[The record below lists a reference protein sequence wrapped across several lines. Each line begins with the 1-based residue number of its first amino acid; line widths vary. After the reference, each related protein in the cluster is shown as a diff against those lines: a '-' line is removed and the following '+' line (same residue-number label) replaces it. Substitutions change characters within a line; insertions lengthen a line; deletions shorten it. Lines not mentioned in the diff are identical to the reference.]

1 MLIMKL
7 IIITIRQL
15 FSSLLLSELTV
26 FSARKLATLTAL
38 MALSSSVFATT
49 YPVTLTDSDGK
60 QVTLKQEPQRVVLQ
74 DGRDILTLALLDR
87 DDPFKRL
94 VAWNNL
100 VKKSDAPTWALL
112 QKKWPEAKNVI
123 DMGFSDKGEVNLE
136 SVVAE
141 HPDLMIAQLRSKPS
155 LTQGGVLEKM
165 KQLGIPV
172 LFIDTF
178 ENPVVDTPK
187 SITTLGAALNREA
200 EAKAYTDFYQQ
211 HYQAIISK
219 TRNIKP
225 QPTVFIEAK
234 AGLGG
239 LESCCFT
246 HSHVGWG
253 GMVEAVGAKNVGS
266 GLLPGA
272 TGDISLEKVIAM
284 KPDVYIVSGSQW
296 ASAKNAAV
304 PFGYN
309 VTQQQVD
316 NAFTNMKARPGFA
329 QVSAVSNDRFY
340 GLYHNFYNH
349 PYNIVGL
356 EYLAK
361 FIYPA
366 QFTELDPANTWK
378 EIVTRFTKVP
388 LGEGV
393 LGSQAPASSH

>member
-1 MLIMKL
+1 V
-7 IIITIRQL
+7 
-15 FSSLLLSELTV
+15 LLKPKFAV
-26 FSARKLATLTAL
+26 LATLL
-38 MALSSSVFATT
+38 ALSSSALATT
-49 YPVTLTDSDGK
+49 YPVTITDSDGK
-60 QVTLKQEPQRVVLQ
+60 QITLQQEPQRVVLQ
-74 DGRDILTLALLDR
+74 DGRDILTLALVDR
-87 DDPFKRL
+87 DDPFHRL

-100 VKKSDAPTWALL
+100 LKKSDAPTWELME
-112 QKKWPEAKNVI
+112 KKWPDAKKII

-155 LTQGGVLEKM
+155 LVQGGVLDKM

-178 ENPVVDTPK
+178 EHPVEDTPK
-187 SITTLGAALNREA
+187 SVTALGIALNRET

-211 HYQAIISK
+211 HYQAIVAK
-219 TRNIKP
+219 TRDVKP
-225 QPTVFIEAK
+225 QPQVFIEAK

-246 HSHVGWG
+246 HAHVGWG
-253 GMVEAVGAKNVGS
+253 AMVEAVGAKNIGS

-296 ASAKNAAV
+296 ASKNNAAV

-309 VTQQQVD
+309 VTQAQVD
-316 NAFTNMKARPGFA
+316 KAFDNMKQRPGFA
-329 QVSAVSNDRFY
+329 EVSAIKNDRFY

-361 FIYPA
+361 FIYPQ
-366 QFTELDPANTWK
+366 QFTQLDPANTWK

-393 LGSQAPASSH
+393 LGAQAPVK

>member
-1 MLIMKL
+1 MPLKPK
-7 IIITIRQL
+7 
-15 FSSLLLSELTV
+15 FAV
-26 FSARKLATLTAL
+26 LATLL
-38 MALSSSVFATT
+38 ALSSSALATT

-60 QVTLKQEPQRVVLQ
+60 QITLQQEPQRVVLQ

-87 DDPFKRL
+87 DDPFHRL

-100 VKKSDAPTWALL
+100 LKKSDAPTWKLME
-112 QKKWPEAKNVI
+112 QKWPEAKKII

-136 SVVAE
+136 SVLAE

-155 LTQGGVLEKM
+155 LVQGGVLDKL

-178 ENPVVDTPK
+178 KNPVEDTPK
-187 SITTLGAALNREA
+187 SITALGVALNREP
-200 EAKAYTDFYQQ
+200 EAKAFTDFYQQ
-211 HYQAIISK
+211 HYQAIVTK
-219 TRNIKP
+219 TRDVKP
-225 QPTVFIEAK
+225 QPQVFIEAK

-246 HSHVGWG
+246 HAHVGWG
-253 GMVEAVGAKNVGS
+253 AMVEAVGAKNIGS

-296 ASAKNAAV
+296 ASKNNAAV

-309 VTQQQVD
+309 VTQAQVD
-316 NAFTNMKARPGFA
+316 KAFDNMKNRPGFA
-329 QVSAVSNDRFY
+329 EISAVKNHRFY
-340 GLYHNFYNH
+340 GIYHNFYNH

-361 FIYPA
+361 FIYPH
-366 QFTELDPANTWK
+366 QFTQLDPANTWK

-388 LGEGV
+388 LGDGV
-393 LGSQAPASSH
+393 LGAQAPAK

>member
-1 MLIMKL
+1 MPFIP
-7 IIITIRQL
+7 
-15 FSSLLLSELTV
+15 
-26 FSARKLATLTAL
+26 KLAALATL
-38 MALSSSVFATT
+38 MALSYPAFATT

-87 DDPFKRL
+87 DDPFHRL

-100 VKKSDAPTWALL
+100 LKKSDAPTWELMAN
-112 QKKWPEAKNVI
+112 KWPEAKKII

-155 LTQGGVLEKM
+155 LAQGGVLDKM

-178 ENPVVDTPK
+178 EKPVEDTPK
-187 SITTLGAALNREA
+187 SITSLGVALNREA
-200 EAKAYTDFYQQ
+200 EAKDYTDFYQQ
-211 HYQAIISK
+211 HYQAILEK
-219 TRNIKP
+219 TRAVKP
-225 QPTVFIEAK
+225 QPQVFIEAK

-246 HSHVGWG
+246 HAHVGWG
-253 GMVEAVGAKNVGS
+253 AMVEAVGARNIGS

-296 ASAKNAAV
+296 ASKNNAAV

-309 VTQQQVD
+309 VTQNQVD
-316 NAFTNMKARPGFA
+316 QAFTKMKQRPGFA
-329 QVSAVSNDRFY
+329 QVSAISNNRFY

-361 FIYPA
+361 FIYPQ

-393 LGSQAPASSH
+393 LGAQAPAK

>member
-1 MLIMKL
+1 MLLKPK
-7 IIITIRQL
+7 
-15 FSSLLLSELTV
+15 FAV
-26 FSARKLATLTAL
+26 LATLL
-38 MALSSSVFATT
+38 ALSSSALATT

-60 QVTLKQEPQRVVLQ
+60 QITLQQEPQRVVLQ

-87 DDPFKRL
+87 DDPFHRL

-100 VKKSDAPTWALL
+100 LKKSDAPTWELME
-112 QKKWPEAKNVI
+112 KKWPDAKKII

-155 LTQGGVLEKM
+155 LVQGGVLDKM

-178 ENPVVDTPK
+178 EHPVEDTPK
-187 SITTLGAALNREA
+187 SVTALGIALNRES

-211 HYQAIISK
+211 HYQAIVAK
-219 TRNIKP
+219 TRDVKP
-225 QPTVFIEAK
+225 QPQVFIEAK

-246 HSHVGWG
+246 HAHVGWG
-253 GMVEAVGAKNVGS
+253 AMVEAVGAKNIGS

-296 ASAKNAAV
+296 ASKNNAAV

-309 VTQQQVD
+309 VTQAQVD
-316 NAFTNMKARPGFA
+316 KAFNNMKQRPGFA
-329 QVSAVSNDRFY
+329 EVSAIKNDRFY

-361 FIYPA
+361 FIYPQ
-366 QFTELDPANTWK
+366 QFTQLDPANTWK

-393 LGSQAPASSH
+393 LGAQAPVK

>member
-1 MLIMKL
+1 MPLKPK
-7 IIITIRQL
+7 
-15 FSSLLLSELTV
+15 FAV
-26 FSARKLATLTAL
+26 LATLL
-38 MALSSSVFATT
+38 ALSSSALATT

-60 QVTLKQEPQRVVLQ
+60 QITLQQEPQRVVLQ

-87 DDPFKRL
+87 DDPFHRL

-100 VKKSDAPTWALL
+100 LKKSDAPTWALME
-112 QKKWPEAKNVI
+112 KKWPEAKKI
-123 DMGFSDKGEVNLE
+123 LDMGFSDKGEVNLE

-155 LTQGGVLEKM
+155 LVQGGVLDKM

-178 ENPVVDTPK
+178 EHPVEDTPK
-187 SITTLGAALNREA
+187 SITALGVALNREP
-200 EAKAYTDFYQQ
+200 EAKEYTDFYQQ
-211 HYQAIISK
+211 HYQAIVTK
-219 TRNIKP
+219 TREVKP
-225 QPTVFIEAK
+225 QPQVFIEAK

-246 HSHVGWG
+246 HAHVGWG
-253 GMVEAVGAKNVGS
+253 AMVEAVGAKNIGS

-296 ASAKNAAV
+296 ASKTNAAV

-309 VTQQQVD
+309 VTQEQVD
-316 NAFTNMKARPGFA
+316 KAFNNMKQRPGFA
-329 QVSAVSNDRFY
+329 EISAIKNDRFY

-361 FIYPA
+361 FIYPQ
-366 QFTELDPANTWK
+366 QFTQLDPANTWK

-393 LGSQAPASSH
+393 LGAQAPVK

>member
-1 MLIMKL
+1 MPLIP
-7 IIITIRQL
+7 
-15 FSSLLLSELTV
+15 
-26 FSARKLATLTAL
+26 KLATVATLL
-38 MALSSSVFATT
+38 ALSSSAFATT

-60 QVTLKQEPQRVVLQ
+60 QVTLKQEPKRVVLQ

-87 DDPFKRL
+87 DDPFHRL

-100 VKKSDAPTWALL
+100 LKKSDAPTWELMAG
-112 QKKWPEAKNVI
+112 KWPDAKKII

-178 ENPVVDTPK
+178 EKPVVDTPK
-187 SITTLGAALNREA
+187 SISSLGVALNRET
-200 EAKAYTDFYQQ
+200 EAKEYTDFYQQ
-211 HYQAIISK
+211 HYQAILDK
-219 TRNIKP
+219 TRTVKP
-225 QPTVFIEAK
+225 QPQVFIEAK

-246 HSHVGWG
+246 HAHVGWG
-253 GMVEAVGAKNVGS
+253 AMVEAVGAKNIGS

-296 ASAKNAAV
+296 ASKNNAAV

-309 VTQQQVD
+309 VTQMQVD
-316 NAFTNMKARPGFA
+316 QAFDQMKQRPGFA
-329 QVSAVSNDRFY
+329 QVSAISNNRFY

-361 FIYPA
+361 FIYPQ

-388 LGEGV
+388 LGHGV
-393 LGSQAPASSH
+393 LGAQAPAK

>member
-1 MLIMKL
+1 MPLIP
-7 IIITIRQL
+7 
-15 FSSLLLSELTV
+15 
-26 FSARKLATLTAL
+26 KLATVATLL
-38 MALSSSVFATT
+38 ALSSSAFATT

-60 QVTLKQEPQRVVLQ
+60 QVTLKQEPKRVVLQ

-87 DDPFKRL
+87 DDPFHRL

-100 VKKSDAPTWALL
+100 LKKSDAPTWELMAG
-112 QKKWPEAKNVI
+112 KWPDAKKII

-178 ENPVVDTPK
+178 EKPVVDTPK
-187 SITTLGAALNREA
+187 SISSLGVALNRET
-200 EAKAYTDFYQQ
+200 EAKEYTDFYQQ
-211 HYQAIISK
+211 HYQAILDK
-219 TRNIKP
+219 TRTVKP
-225 QPTVFIEAK
+225 QPQVFIEAK

-246 HSHVGWG
+246 HAHVGWG
-253 GMVEAVGAKNVGS
+253 AMVEAVGAKNIGS

-296 ASAKNAAV
+296 ASKNNAAV

-309 VTQQQVD
+309 VTQMQVD
-316 NAFTNMKARPGFA
+316 QAFDRMKQRPGFA
-329 QVSAVSNDRFY
+329 QVSAISNNRFY

-361 FIYPA
+361 FIYPQ

-388 LGEGV
+388 LGHGV
-393 LGSQAPASSH
+393 LGAQAPAK

>member
-1 MLIMKL
+1 VPLKPK
-7 IIITIRQL
+7 
-15 FSSLLLSELTV
+15 FAV
-26 FSARKLATLTAL
+26 LATLL
-38 MALSSSVFATT
+38 ALSSSALATT
-49 YPVTLTDSDGK
+49 YPVTLTDSDG
-60 QVTLKQEPQRVVLQ
+60 QQITLQQEPQRVVLQ

-87 DDPFKRL
+87 DDPFHRL

-100 VKKSDAPTWALL
+100 LKKSDAPTWELME
-112 QKKWPEAKNVI
+112 KKWPEAKKII

-155 LTQGGVLEKM
+155 LVQGGVLDKM

-178 ENPVVDTPK
+178 EHPVEDTPK
-187 SITTLGAALNREA
+187 SITALGVALNREP

-211 HYQAIISK
+211 HYQAIVTK
-219 TRNIKP
+219 TREVKP
-225 QPTVFIEAK
+225 QPEVFIEAK

-246 HSHVGWG
+246 HAHVGWG
-253 GMVEAVGAKNVGS
+253 AMVEAVGAKNIGS

-296 ASAKNAAV
+296 ASKNNAAV

-309 VTQQQVD
+309 VTQAQVD
-316 NAFTNMKARPGFA
+316 KAFGNMKQRPGFA
-329 QVSAVSNDRFY
+329 EVSAIKNDRFY

-361 FIYPA
+361 FIYPQ
-366 QFTELDPANTWK
+366 QFTQLDPANTWK

-388 LGEGV
+388 LGKGV
-393 LGSQAPASSH
+393 LGAQAPVE

>member
-1 MLIMKL
+1 MPLKPK
-7 IIITIRQL
+7 
-15 FSSLLLSELTV
+15 FAV
-26 FSARKLATLTAL
+26 LATLL
-38 MALSSSVFATT
+38 ALSSSAFATT

-60 QVTLKQEPQRVVLQ
+60 QITVQREPQRVVLQ

-87 DDPFKRL
+87 DDPFHRL

-100 VKKSDAPTWALL
+100 LKKSDAPTWELME
-112 QKKWPEAKNVI
+112 KKWPDAKKII

-155 LTQGGVLEKM
+155 LVQGGVLDKM

-178 ENPVVDTPK
+178 EHPVEDTPK
-187 SITTLGAALNREA
+187 SIAALGTALNRES
-200 EAKAYTDFYQQ
+200 EAKAYTDFYRQ
-211 HYQAIISK
+211 HYQAIVAK
-219 TRNIKP
+219 TGEVKP
-225 QPTVFIEAK
+225 QPQVFIEAK

-246 HSHVGWG
+246 HAHVGWG
-253 GMVEAVGAKNVGS
+253 AMVEAVGAKNLGS

-296 ASAKNAAV
+296 ASKNNAAV

-309 VTQQQVD
+309 VTQSQVD
-316 NAFTNMKARPGFA
+316 KAFDNMKQRPGFA
-329 QVSAVSNDRFY
+329 EVSAIKNDRFY

-361 FIYPA
+361 FIYPQ
-366 QFTELDPANTWK
+366 QFTQLDPANTWK

-393 LGSQAPASSH
+393 LGAQAPAK

>member
-1 MLIMKL
+1 MPLIP
-7 IIITIRQL
+7 
-15 FSSLLLSELTV
+15 
-26 FSARKLATLTAL
+26 KLATVATLL
-38 MALSSSVFATT
+38 ALSSSAFATT

-60 QVTLKQEPQRVVLQ
+60 QITLKQEPKRVVLQ

-87 DDPFKRL
+87 DDPFHRL

-100 VKKSDAPTWALL
+100 LKKSDAPTWELMAG
-112 QKKWPEAKNVI
+112 KWPDAKKII

-178 ENPVVDTPK
+178 EKPVMDTPK
-187 SITTLGAALNREA
+187 SISSLGVALNRET
-200 EAKAYTDFYQQ
+200 EAKEYTDFYQQ
-211 HYQAIISK
+211 HYQAILDK
-219 TRNIKP
+219 TRTVKP
-225 QPTVFIEAK
+225 QPQVFIEAK

-246 HSHVGWG
+246 HAHVGWG
-253 GMVEAVGAKNVGS
+253 AMVEAVGAKNIGS

-296 ASAKNAAV
+296 ASKNNAAV

-309 VTQQQVD
+309 VTQMQVD
-316 NAFTNMKARPGFA
+316 QAFDQMKQRPGFA
-329 QVSAVSNDRFY
+329 QVSAISNNRFY

-361 FIYPA
+361 FIYPQ

-388 LGEGV
+388 LGHGV
-393 LGSQAPASSH
+393 LGAQAPAK

>member
-1 MLIMKL
+1 MPFIP
-7 IIITIRQL
+7 
-15 FSSLLLSELTV
+15 
-26 FSARKLATLTAL
+26 KLAALATL
-38 MALSSSVFATT
+38 MALSYPAFATT

-87 DDPFKRL
+87 DDPFHRL

-100 VKKSDAPTWALL
+100 LKKSDAPTWELMAN
-112 QKKWPEAKNVI
+112 KWPEAKKII

-155 LTQGGVLEKM
+155 LAQGGVLDKM

-178 ENPVVDTPK
+178 EKPVEDTPK
-187 SITTLGAALNREA
+187 SITSLGVALNREA
-200 EAKAYTDFYQQ
+200 EAKDYTDFYQQ
-211 HYQAIISK
+211 HYQAILEK
-219 TRNIKP
+219 TRAVKP
-225 QPTVFIEAK
+225 QPQVFIEAK

-246 HSHVGWG
+246 HVHVGWG
-253 GMVEAVGAKNVGS
+253 AMVEAVGARNIGS

-296 ASAKNAAV
+296 ASKNNAAV

-309 VTQQQVD
+309 VTQNQVD
-316 NAFTNMKARPGFA
+316 QAFTKMKQRPGFA
-329 QVSAVSNDRFY
+329 QVSAISNNRFY

-361 FIYPA
+361 FIYPQ

-393 LGSQAPASSH
+393 LGAQAPAK

>member
-1 MLIMKL
+1 MPFIP
-7 IIITIRQL
+7 
-15 FSSLLLSELTV
+15 
-26 FSARKLATLTAL
+26 KLAALATL
-38 MALSSSVFATT
+38 MALSYPAFATT

-87 DDPFKRL
+87 DDPFHRL

-100 VKKSDAPTWALL
+100 LKKSDAPTWQLMAN
-112 QKKWPEAKNVI
+112 KWPEAKKII

-155 LTQGGVLEKM
+155 LAQGGVLDKM

-178 ENPVVDTPK
+178 EKPVEDTPK
-187 SITTLGAALNREA
+187 SITSLGVALNREA
-200 EAKAYTDFYQQ
+200 EAKDYTDFYQQ
-211 HYQAIISK
+211 HYQAILEK
-219 TRNIKP
+219 TRAVKP
-225 QPTVFIEAK
+225 QPQVFIEAK

-246 HSHVGWG
+246 HAHVGWG
-253 GMVEAVGAKNVGS
+253 AMVEAVGARNIGS

-296 ASAKNAAV
+296 ASKNNAAV

-309 VTQQQVD
+309 VTQNQVD
-316 NAFTNMKARPGFA
+316 QAFNKMKQRPGFA
-329 QVSAVSNDRFY
+329 QVSAISNNRFY

-361 FIYPA
+361 FIYPQ

-393 LGSQAPASSH
+393 LGAQAPAK

>member
-1 MLIMKL
+1 MPLIP
-7 IIITIRQL
+7 
-15 FSSLLLSELTV
+15 
-26 FSARKLATLTAL
+26 KLATVATLL
-38 MALSSSVFATT
+38 ALSSSAFATT

-60 QVTLKQEPQRVVLQ
+60 QVTLKQEPKRVVLQ

-87 DDPFKRL
+87 DDPFHRL

-100 VKKSDAPTWALL
+100 LKKSDAPTWELMAG
-112 QKKWPEAKNVI
+112 KWPDAKKII

-178 ENPVVDTPK
+178 EKPVVDTPK
-187 SITTLGAALNREA
+187 SISSLGVALNRET
-200 EAKAYTDFYQQ
+200 EAKEYTDFYQQ
-211 HYQAIISK
+211 HYQAILDK
-219 TRNIKP
+219 TRTVKP
-225 QPTVFIEAK
+225 QPQVFIEAK

-246 HSHVGWG
+246 HAHVGWG
-253 GMVEAVGAKNVGS
+253 AMVEAVGAKNIGS

-296 ASAKNAAV
+296 ASKNNAAV

-309 VTQQQVD
+309 VTQMQVD
-316 NAFTNMKARPGFA
+316 QAFDQMRQRPGFA
-329 QVSAVSNDRFY
+329 QVSAISNNRFY
-340 GLYHNFYNH
+340 GMYHNFYNH

-361 FIYPA
+361 FIYPQ

-388 LGEGV
+388 LGHGV
-393 LGSQAPASSH
+393 LGAQAPAK

>member
-1 MLIMKL
+1 MPLIP
-7 IIITIRQL
+7 
-15 FSSLLLSELTV
+15 
-26 FSARKLATLTAL
+26 KLATVATLL
-38 MALSSSVFATT
+38 ALSSSALATT

-60 QVTLKQEPQRVVLQ
+60 QVTLKQEPKRVVLQ

-87 DDPFKRL
+87 DDPFHRL

-100 VKKSDAPTWALL
+100 LKKSDAPTWELMAG
-112 QKKWPEAKNVI
+112 KWPDAKKII

-155 LTQGGVLEKM
+155 LTQGGVLDKM

-178 ENPVVDTPK
+178 EKPVLDTPE
-187 SITTLGAALNREA
+187 SISSLGVALNRET
-200 EAKAYTDFYQQ
+200 EAKEYTDFYQQ
-211 HYQAIISK
+211 HYQAILDK
-219 TRNIKP
+219 TRAVKP
-225 QPTVFIEAK
+225 QPQVFIEAK

-246 HSHVGWG
+246 HAHVGWG
-253 GMVEAVGAKNVGS
+253 AMVEAVGAKNIGS

-296 ASAKNAAV
+296 ASKNNAAV

-309 VTQQQVD
+309 VTQMQVD
-316 NAFTNMKARPGFA
+316 QAFDRMKQRPGFA
-329 QVSAVSNDRFY
+329 QVSAISNNRFY

-361 FIYPA
+361 FIYPQ

-388 LGEGV
+388 LGNGV
-393 LGSQAPASSH
+393 LGAQAPAK

>member
-1 MLIMKL
+1 V
-7 IIITIRQL
+7 
-15 FSSLLLSELTV
+15 LLKPKFAV
-26 FSARKLATLTAL
+26 LATLL
-38 MALSSSVFATT
+38 ALSSSALATT

-60 QVTLKQEPQRVVLQ
+60 QITLQQEPQRVVLQ

-87 DDPFKRL
+87 DDPFHRL

-100 VKKSDAPTWALL
+100 LKKSDAPTWELME
-112 QKKWPEAKNVI
+112 KKWPDAKKII

-155 LTQGGVLEKM
+155 LVQGGVLDKM

-178 ENPVVDTPK
+178 EHPVEDTPK
-187 SITTLGAALNREA
+187 SVTALGIALNRES

-211 HYQAIISK
+211 HYQAIVAK
-219 TRNIKP
+219 TRDVKP
-225 QPTVFIEAK
+225 QPQVFIEAK

-246 HSHVGWG
+246 HAHVGWG
-253 GMVEAVGAKNVGS
+253 AMVEAVGAKNIGS

-296 ASAKNAAV
+296 ASKNNAAV

-309 VTQQQVD
+309 VTQAQVD
-316 NAFTNMKARPGFA
+316 KAFDNMKQRPGFA
-329 QVSAVSNDRFY
+329 EVSAIKNDRFY

-361 FIYPA
+361 FIYPQ
-366 QFTELDPANTWK
+366 QFTQLDPANTWK

-393 LGSQAPASSH
+393 LGAQAPVK

>member
-1 MLIMKL
+1 MLLKP
-7 IIITIRQL
+7 Q
-15 FSSLLLSELTV
+15 FSLLASLLALSTAT
-26 FSARKLATLTAL
+26 FSA
-38 MALSSSVFATT
+38 VATT
-49 YPVTLTDSDGK
+49 YPVTLTDSDGQ
-60 QVTLKQEPQRVVLQ
+60 QVTLKQEPKRVVLQ

-87 DDPFKRL
+87 DDPFQRL

-100 VKKSDAPTWALL
+100 LKKSDAPTWELME
-112 QKKWPEAKNVI
+112 KKWPEAKKII

-155 LTQGGVLEKM
+155 LSQGGVLDKM

-178 ENPVVDTPK
+178 EQPVVDTPK
-187 SITTLGAALNREA
+187 SITSLGVALNRES

-211 HYQAIISK
+211 HYQAIINK
-219 TRNIKP
+219 TRDVKP
-225 QPTVFIEAK
+225 QPQVFIEAK

-246 HSHVGWG
+246 HAHVGWG
-253 GMVEAVGAKNVGS
+253 AMVEAVGAKNIGS

-296 ASAKNAAV
+296 ASKNNAAV

-309 VTQQQVD
+309 VTQAQVD
-316 NAFTNMKARPGFA
+316 QAFDKMKQRPGFSE
-329 QVSAVSNDRFY
+329 VSAISNHRFY

-361 FIYPA
+361 FIYPQ

-388 LGEGV
+388 LGKGV
-393 LGSQAPASSH
+393 LGAQAPAN

>member
-1 MLIMKL
+1 MPLKPK
-7 IIITIRQL
+7 
-15 FSSLLLSELTV
+15 FAV
-26 FSARKLATLTAL
+26 LATLL
-38 MALSSSVFATT
+38 ALSSSALATT

-60 QVTLKQEPQRVVLQ
+60 QITLQQEPQRVVLQ

-87 DDPFKRL
+87 DDPFHRL

-100 VKKSDAPTWALL
+100 LKKSDAPTWELME
-112 QKKWPEAKNVI
+112 KKWPAAKKII

-155 LTQGGVLEKM
+155 LVQGGVLDKM

-178 ENPVVDTPK
+178 EHPVEDTPK
-187 SITTLGAALNREA
+187 SVTALGIALNRES

-211 HYQAIISK
+211 HYQAIVTK
-219 TRNIKP
+219 TRDVKP
-225 QPTVFIEAK
+225 QPQVFIEAK

-246 HSHVGWG
+246 HAHVGWG
-253 GMVEAVGAKNVGS
+253 AMVEAVGAKNIGS
-266 GLLPGA
+266 NLLPGA

-296 ASAKNAAV
+296 ASKSNAAV

-309 VTQQQVD
+309 VTQTQVD
-316 NAFTNMKARPGFA
+316 KAFDNMKQRPGFA
-329 QVSAVSNDRFY
+329 EVSAIKNDRFY

-361 FIYPA
+361 FIYPQ
-366 QFTELDPANTWK
+366 QFTQLDPANTWK

-393 LGSQAPASSH
+393 LGAQAPVK

>member
-1 MLIMKL
+1 MLLKP
-7 IIITIRQL
+7 Q
-15 FSSLLLSELTV
+15 FSTVALLL
-26 FSARKLATLTAL
+26 
-38 MALSSSVFATT
+38 ALSTAPVSAFATT
-49 YPVTLTDSDGK
+49 YPVTLTDSDG
-60 QVTLKQEPQRVVLQ
+60 QLVTLKQEPKRVVLQ

-87 DDPFKRL
+87 DDPFQRL

-100 VKKSDAPTWALL
+100 LKKSDAPTWELME
-112 QKKWPEAKNVI
+112 KKWPEAKKII

-155 LTQGGVLEKM
+155 LSQGGVLDKM

-178 ENPVVDTPK
+178 EKPVIDTPK
-187 SITTLGAALNREA
+187 SITSLGVALNRES

-211 HYQAIISK
+211 HYQAIINK
-219 TRNIKP
+219 TRDVKP
-225 QPTVFIEAK
+225 QPQVFIEAK

-246 HSHVGWG
+246 HAHVGWG
-253 GMVEAVGAKNVGS
+253 AMVEAVGAKNIGS

-296 ASAKNAAV
+296 ASKNNAAV

-309 VTQQQVD
+309 VSQEQVD
-316 NAFTNMKARPGFA
+316 QAFDKMKQRPGFTE
-329 QVSAVSNDRFY
+329 VSAISNHRFY

-361 FIYPA
+361 FIYPQ

-388 LGEGV
+388 LGKGV
-393 LGSQAPASSH
+393 LGAQAPAN

>member
-1 MLIMKL
+1 MPLIP
-7 IIITIRQL
+7 
-15 FSSLLLSELTV
+15 
-26 FSARKLATLTAL
+26 KLATVATLL
-38 MALSSSVFATT
+38 ALSSSAFATT

-60 QVTLKQEPQRVVLQ
+60 QVTLKQEPKRVVLQ

-87 DDPFKRL
+87 DDPFHRL

-100 VKKSDAPTWALL
+100 LKKSDAPTWELMAG
-112 QKKWPEAKNVI
+112 KWPDAKKII

-178 ENPVVDTPK
+178 EKPVVDTPK
-187 SITTLGAALNREA
+187 SISSLGVALNRET
-200 EAKAYTDFYQQ
+200 EAKEYTDFYQQ
-211 HYQAIISK
+211 HYQAILDK
-219 TRNIKP
+219 TRTVKP
-225 QPTVFIEAK
+225 QPQVFIEAK

-246 HSHVGWG
+246 HAHVGWG
-253 GMVEAVGAKNVGS
+253 AMVEAVGAKNIGT

-296 ASAKNAAV
+296 ASKNNAAV

-309 VTQQQVD
+309 VTQMQVD
-316 NAFTNMKARPGFA
+316 QAFDQMKQRPGFA
-329 QVSAVSNDRFY
+329 QVSAISNNRFY

-361 FIYPA
+361 FIYPQ

-388 LGEGV
+388 LGHGV
-393 LGSQAPASSH
+393 LGAQAPAK

>member
-1 MLIMKL
+1 V
-7 IIITIRQL
+7 
-15 FSSLLLSELTV
+15 LLKPKFAV
-26 FSARKLATLTAL
+26 LATLL
-38 MALSSSVFATT
+38 ALSSSALATT

-60 QVTLKQEPQRVVLQ
+60 QITLQQEPQRVVLQ

-87 DDPFKRL
+87 DDPFHRL

-100 VKKSDAPTWALL
+100 LKKSDAPTWELME
-112 QKKWPEAKNVI
+112 KKWPDAKKII

-155 LTQGGVLEKM
+155 LVQGGVLDKM

-178 ENPVVDTPK
+178 EHPVEDTPK
-187 SITTLGAALNREA
+187 SVTALGIALNRES

-211 HYQAIISK
+211 HYQAIVAK
-219 TRNIKP
+219 TRDVKP
-225 QPTVFIEAK
+225 QPQVFIEAK

-246 HSHVGWG
+246 HAHVGWG
-253 GMVEAVGAKNVGS
+253 AMVEAVGAKNIGS

-296 ASAKNAAV
+296 ASKNNAAV

-309 VTQQQVD
+309 VTQAQVD
-316 NAFTNMKARPGFA
+316 KAFNNMKQRPGFA
-329 QVSAVSNDRFY
+329 EVSAIKNDRFY

-361 FIYPA
+361 FIYPQ
-366 QFTELDPANTWK
+366 QFTQLDPANTWK

-393 LGSQAPASSH
+393 LGAQAPVK